1 MISSQEHTAGF
12 SYFMSRAAEIPVKP
26 LPLASSPTVCEG
38 KGVKAISACVC
49 VTTETHR
56 VPAVMMRCISPLN
69 DGCRFCPCCLVV
81 APALASVC
89 SMPMS
94 LYSHAWVY
102 FLWID
107 RDTSS
112 WTFIAPLSDVYLRGL
127 TPVTGLY
134 GLPPAS
140 HPCCLFCLRF
150 AFFLLFFSLHDFAF
164 HTFKTWAEWQWQDTD
179 EGGVFSF
186 GIYRRQEEGGKTSA

>member
-1 MISSQEHTAGF
+1 MHPPTL
-12 SYFMSRAAEIPVKP
+12 
-26 LPLASSPTVCEG
+26 LPHLCVRKREWKLLG
-38 KGVKAISACVC
+38 YVCVC
-49 VTTETHR
+49 VWPQRHIVFPPLWCAEST
-56 VPAVMMRCISPLN
+56 PFLN

-81 APALASVC
+81 APSLASVC

-94 LYSHAWVY
+94 LYSHARVY

-150 AFFLLFFSLHDFAF
+150 AFFFILLLFFPPPQRCLFTRSKHEQNDNDRTQMRWVCEFTHLGYIDIRKKKKNLIIDHMLCTQI
-164 HTFKTWAEWQWQDTD
+164 H
-179 EGGVFSF
+179 SC
-186 GIYRRQEEGGKTSA
+186 